1 MAKYFVGVVMATCVE
16 IEVEAD
22 NEEEAKELAIEKV
35 DPFDVYDWDY
45 DIDSLER
52 EDDEEEEEE

>member
-1 MAKYFVGVVMATCVE
+1 MAKYIVNVVMSACVE

-22 NEEEAKELAIEKV
+22 SEEEAKELAIEKA
-35 DPFDVYDWDY
+35 DPFDVYGWDY

>member
-22 NEEEAKELAIEKV
+22 SEGEARELAIEKA
-35 DPFDVYDWDY
+35 DPFDVHDWDY
-45 DIDSLER
+45 DIDSVER
-52 EDDEEEEEE
+52 EDDGEEEEE